1 MHLPPLQPYR
11 SAACGGRG
19 GVPDPLPTKARGVQ
33 KLYICGEQVPVEQWG
48 AKPSVLFVEEVHQT
62 GEVLQFFV
70 IILGGGRARGGGQET
85 TCFYHFYGSFTTCA
99 EPGAMLSDGLHQL
112 SVRPLLAEHLKL
124 LLLKVPSR
132 RLHLPAD
139 QIPAALFG
147 GGRVPRTVQSGQ
159 GVPLLLLVAHRLLS
173 SLHLSPSEEA
183 LSWVQ
188 VRTQETETEQ
198 SSNSSL
204 MSAISSSDAEAKL
217 QALFLKKRIH
227 QNWQRGESSLV
238 YSV

>member
-1 MHLPPLQPYR
+1 VHLPPLQPYR

-33 KLYICGEQVPVEQWG
+33 KLHFCGEQVPVEQWG

-62 GEVLQFFV
+62 G
-70 IILGGGRARGGGQET
+70 
-85 TCFYHFYGSFTTCA
+85 
-99 EPGAMLSDGLHQL
+99 AMLSDGLHQL

-124 LLLKVPSR
+124 LLFKVPSW

-147 GGRVPRTVQSGQ
+147 GGRVPRALQSGQ

-188 VRTQETETEQ
+188 VRTQETVTEQ

>member
-1 MHLPPLQPYR
+1 
-11 SAACGGRG
+11 
-19 GVPDPLPTKARGVQ
+19 
-33 KLYICGEQVPVEQWG
+33 
-48 AKPSVLFVEEVHQT
+48 
-62 GEVLQFFV
+62 
-70 IILGGGRARGGGQET
+70 
-85 TCFYHFYGSFTTCA
+85 
-99 EPGAMLSDGLHQL
+99 MLSDGLHQL

-124 LLLKVPSR
+124 LLFKVQSW
-132 RLHLPAD
+132 RLHLPAN

-147 GGRVPRTVQSGQ
+147 GGRVPRALQSGQ

-188 VRTQETETEQ
+188 VRTQETVTEQ